1 MLHSLSLLVYMQWTT
16 RKLLSS
22 SSSNIQQS
30 IFIKKKK
37 KKKFGGEGGVDRL
50 KRVKGHEQRNMS

>member
-1 MLHSLSLLVYMQWTT
+1 M
-16 RKLLSS
+16 KLLSS

-30 IFIKKKK
+30 ISIYIYKKRKKKK
-37 KKKFGGEGGVDRL
+37 KKKKCLKGKGGVDRL